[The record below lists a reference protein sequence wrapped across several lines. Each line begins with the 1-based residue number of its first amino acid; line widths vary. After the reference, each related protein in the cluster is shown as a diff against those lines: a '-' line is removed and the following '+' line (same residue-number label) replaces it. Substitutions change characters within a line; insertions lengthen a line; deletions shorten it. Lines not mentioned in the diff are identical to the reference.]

1 MEEAIERPIKQNIN
15 LGWIKGIGVTLLLAA
30 AAKYLSGFPLLS
42 ILGQLVIALVLGMAW
57 RAVFGVKEALIPGV
71 SFSSKK
77 LLRAGIILLG
87 MRLNIA
93 DIYSAG
99 WSVLAISIIH
109 VVFALFVVY
118 WLARWLGAEKKLSLL
133 TACGTGI
140 CGAAAI
146 AAISPQ
152 LKASDDET
160 AISAAVIAVLGTLF
174 TLTYTLIYSLLNLS
188 PAEYGIFS
196 GSTLHE
202 VAHAVAAAAA
212 GGGQAV
218 DNAVLAKLTRVAL
231 LVPAAIVIGLIMQ
244 KGEPGTGRQKVSLSI
259 VPWFIFGFLAMS
271 GLNTLGVVPEAAAKT
286 MVEISYL
293 LIAMAMAGL
302 GLNVNVKTFRTL
314 GLKPFIAG
322 LIGSILLSVLGYMLV
337 KLLIG

>member
-1 MEEAIERPIKQNIN
+1 MEETTIRPIKQNIN
-15 LGWIKGIGVTLLLAA
+15 WGWIKGIGVTLLLAA
-30 AAKYLSGFPLLS
+30 AAKCLAGFPFLS
-42 ILGQLVIALVLGMAW
+42 ILGQLVIALMLGMAW
-57 RAVFGVKEALIPGV
+57 KAAFGVKEAVIPGV

-87 MRLNIA
+87 MRLNLA
-93 DIYSAG
+93 DLYSAG
-99 WSVLAISIIH
+99 LGVLAISVIH
-109 VVFALFVVY
+109 VVFALFTVY
-118 WLARWLGAEKKLSLL
+118 WLARWLGVEKNLGLL
-133 TACGTGI
+133 TACGTAI

-152 LKASDDET
+152 LKANDDET
-160 AISAAVIAVLGTLF
+160 AISASVIAVLGTLF
-174 TLTYTLIYSLLNLS
+174 TLTYTLLYSLLNLS
-188 PAEYGIFS
+188 PAEYGVFS

-218 DNAVLAKLTRVAL
+218 DSAVLAKLTRVAL

-244 KGEPGTGRQKVSLSI
+244 KGKPRSGSHKGSLSI

-271 GLNTLGVVPEAAAKT
+271 GLNTLGVVPEAAAKN
-286 MVEISYL
+286 MVDLSYL

-302 GLNVNVKTFRTL
+302 GLNVDVKTFRTL
-314 GLKPFIAG
+314 GLKTFIAA
-322 LIGSILLSVLGYMLV
+322 LLGSILLSVLGYTLV
-337 KLLIG
+337 KLFS

>member
-1 MEEAIERPIKQNIN
+1 MEETTIRPIKQNIN
-15 LGWIKGIGVTLLLAA
+15 LGWIKGIGVTLFLAA
-30 AAKYLSGFPLLS
+30 AAKYLSVLPFLS
-42 ILGQLVIALVLGMAW
+42 ILGQLVIALMLGMAW
-57 RAVFGVKEALIPGV
+57 RAVFGVKEDLIPGV

-87 MRLNIA
+87 MRLNLA
-93 DIYSAG
+93 DLYSAG
-99 WSVLAISIIH
+99 WNVLAISVIH

-118 WLARWLGAEKKLSLL
+118 WLTQWLGVDKKLGLL
-133 TACGTGI
+133 TACGTAI

-152 LKASDDET
+152 LKANDDET

-174 TLTYTLIYSLLNLS
+174 TLIYTLFYSLLNLS
-188 PAEYGIFS
+188 PAEYGVFS

-212 GGGQAV
+212 GGGQAI
-218 DNAVLAKLTRVAL
+218 DSAVLAKLTRVAL
-231 LVPAAIVIGLIMQ
+231 LVPASIVIGLIMQ
-244 KGEPGTGRQKVSLSI
+244 KGKPRSGSYKGSLSI

-271 GLNTLGVVPEAAAKT
+271 GLNTLGVVPEAAAKN
-286 MVEISYL
+286 MVDLSYL

-302 GLNVNVKTFRTL
+302 GMNVDVKTFRTL
-314 GLKPFIAG
+314 GLKTFIAA
-322 LIGSILLSVLGYMLV
+322 LLGSILLSVLGYMLV
-337 KLLIG
+337 KLFS